1 MFAQSIA
8 ATVVSWLGIV
18 GGVLTIF
25 GHLQS
30 AFSLS
35 DWGRWIAAHWQSWMM
50 TFWGDYL
57 GLSHL
62 TSDDGFIFV
71 KLSFRLLSGP
81 HRHRIAVCKKL
92 RPGGAPKSKVLFSA
106 RRRRVVGSVVC
117 AGDLPGRA
125 WN

>member
-62 TSDDGFIFV
+62 TSDNGFIFV
-71 KLSFRLLSGP
+71 DFPFVFCLVL
-81 HRHRIAVCKKL
+81 IAIAS
-92 RPGGAPKSKVLFSA
+92 RFAKSST
-106 RRRRVVGSVVC
+106 RRC
-117 AGDLPGRA
+117 P
-125 WN
+125 